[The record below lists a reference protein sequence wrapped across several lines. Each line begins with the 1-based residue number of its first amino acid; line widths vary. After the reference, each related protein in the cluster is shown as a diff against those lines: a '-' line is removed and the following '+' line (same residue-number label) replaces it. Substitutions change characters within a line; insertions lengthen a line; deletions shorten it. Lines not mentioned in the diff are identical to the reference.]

1 MIVRTDKLNFSE
13 QQIVFFASGYE
24 SCPGI
29 YFLLQDDEIVYVGKS
44 ADTGF
49 RVATHYNQGEKVFNG
64 HAVVE
69 IVDTEARDYWEVE
82 YIVRFAPRYNA
93 SLPPSKKW
101 VTLAI
106 LQRMTGQ
113 SKPTLKRIIR
123 NLNIKDTN
131 GYYLAADFADL
142 LPFKESDL
150 L

>member
-1 MIVRTDKLNFSE
+1 MKSE
-13 QQIVFFASGYE
+13 YDFDGQQLIGTARGYS

-29 YFLLQDDEIVYVGKS
+29 YFLMQDDEIVYVGKS

-49 RVATHYNQGEKVFNG
+49 RVATHYNQAEKVFNRYQ
-64 HAVVE
+64 VVE
-69 IVDTEARDYWEVE
+69 IADPDQRNYWEVE

-113 SKPTLKRIIR
+113 SKPTLKRFIR
-123 NLNIKDTN
+123 ELNIKDTN
-131 GYYLAADFADL
+131 GFYNTADFADL
-142 LPFKESDL
+142 YPQGSESL
-150 L
+150 